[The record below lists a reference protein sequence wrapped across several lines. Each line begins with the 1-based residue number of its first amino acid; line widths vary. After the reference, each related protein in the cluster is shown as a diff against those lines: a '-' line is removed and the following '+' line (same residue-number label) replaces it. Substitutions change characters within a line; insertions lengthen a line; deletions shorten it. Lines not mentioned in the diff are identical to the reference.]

1 MKKLESQAELLRL
14 EEKSN
19 RRPLVGLEQG
29 SVKIKVMEHG
39 EVGGDGHGREKSD
52 MRHLKTPFCLLI
64 LNVTCALQQVR
75 KYTKS
80 KEENNY
86 QKSFTLRYSL
96 LMFCHIFFWV
106 PPLSLPLI
114 DIGGEFWNKDD
125 INLIYHSSG
134 KPSWISMQ
142 DSFSVLIIFCTYV
155 AGAQNNFKPNESNVF
170 NVSCSR
176 SAAEFFFKG
185 GLLFYL

>member
-1 MKKLESQAELLRL
+1 MKKLESQAELSRL

-52 MRHLKTPFCLLI
+52 MRHLKTPFCLI
-64 LNVTCALQQVR
+64 LNITRALQQVR

-86 QKSFTLRYSL
+86 
-96 LMFCHIFFWV
+96 
-106 PPLSLPLI
+106 
-114 DIGGEFWNKDD
+114 
-125 INLIYHSSG
+125 
-134 KPSWISMQ
+134 
-142 DSFSVLIIFCTYV
+142 
-155 AGAQNNFKPNESNVF
+155 
-170 NVSCSR
+170 
-176 SAAEFFFKG
+176 
-185 GLLFYL
+185 